1 MAQFDV
7 YETPHPDVPYVVDVQ
22 SGFLEPL
29 ATRVVIPL
37 KPATSPLGKAPL
49 SRLTPALTI
58 KGQSYYLDTPRLS
71 AVLANDLKQPILSL
85 AESRQTICD
94 ALDFLTHGY

>member
-7 YETPHPDVPYVVDVQ
+7 FTTTIPDVPYVVDIQ
-22 SGFLEPL
+22 SDFLEPL

-37 KPATSPLGKAPL
+37 KAAASPLGRAPL

-58 KGQSYYLDTPRLS
+58 NGQSYYLDTPRLS
-71 AVLANDLKQPILSL
+71 AVLASDLKLPVLSL
-85 AESRQTICD
+85 AESRQTIFD

>member
-7 YETPHPDVPYVVDVQ
+7 FKTTIPDVPYVVDIQ
-22 SGFLEPL
+22 SDFLEPI

-37 KPATSPLGKAPL
+37 KPTTSPLGQAPL

-58 KGQSYYLDTPRLS
+58 NGQSYFLDTPRLS
-71 AVLANDLKQPILSL
+71 AVLASDLKHHVVSL
-85 AESRQTICD
+85 AASRQTILD